1 MHHSLTVCTSKAE
14 GDSDVE
20 SHVDIEGQLALP
32 LPGLFILCFASP
44 LFKKKRKKHLQ
55 FNKLVVSVYI
65 VLHMCRTF

>member
-1 MHHSLTVCTSKAE
+1 MHHSITVCTSKAE

-44 LFKKKRKKHLQ
+44 LFKKKKKETPSIQ
-55 FNKLVVSVYI
+55 QAGCECVYCAPY
-65 VLHMCRTF
+65 V